1 MPHPDVLILGGGIIG
16 LACARELA
24 LAGVKVELLE
34 RLPAG
39 TEASLAAAGMLSP
52 LAEIPTPGPLF
63 DACRESRDLWVH
75 FAAALGQETG
85 LSVEHD
91 THGAF
96 LLAQSED
103 EEDWL
108 EQVSAAARQLGE
120 PVEEADLSFL
130 ARQVPDVSPGVRR
143 ALLLPCEHRVDN
155 VQACAVLAAAA
166 KGAGAV
172 LHYGTEV
179 ERVERTP
186 DGVRVV
192 GQDETREAARL
203 VVASGAWSGSIPG
216 LPTLPVRP
224 VRGQMLMLGG
234 VTWPW
239 KGIVRGRH
247 GYTVRR
253 GAAGLLVGATV
264 EEAGFAA
271 HTTVDGIESL
281 LAFSRHALP
290 GLGGA
295 RLEATWAGLR
305 PGTPDELP
313 VVGAFPGEP
322 ILAATGHYR
331 NGILLAPWTA
341 REIARLISSGAA
353 VPGAFSPARFS
364 ADVETRA
371 TVR

>member
-24 LAGVKVELLE
+24 LAGMQVEVLE
-34 RLPAG
+34 RLSAG
-39 TEASLAAAGMLSP
+39 AEASLAAAGMLSP

-75 FAAALGQETG
+75 WAAALGQETG

-96 LLAQSED
+96 LLAQDEE

-108 EQVSAAARQLGE
+108 DEVMAAARELGE
-120 PVEEADLSFL
+120 PVEEADSSFL
-130 ARQVPDVSPGVRR
+130 ARQVPDVSRGVRR
-143 ALLLPCEHRVDN
+143 ALLLPGEHRVDN

-166 KGAGAV
+166 KRAGAV

-192 GQDETREAARL
+192 GQDGRTRESARL
-203 VVASGAWSGSIPG
+203 VVASGAWSGIIPG
-216 LPTLPVRP
+216 LPALPVRP
-224 VRGQMLMLGG
+224 VRGQMLLLGG
-234 VTWPW
+234 INWPW
-239 KGIVRGRH
+239 SGIVRGRH

-281 LAFSRHALP
+281 LAFTRHALP

-295 RLEATWAGLR
+295 KLEATWAGLR
-305 PGTPDELP
+305 PGTPDDLP
-313 VVGAFPGEP
+313 IVGAFPGEP

-341 REIARLISSGAA
+341 REIARAISSGDAA
-353 VPGAFSPARFS
+353 VPGPFSPERFL
-364 ADVETRA
+364 
-371 TVR
+371 